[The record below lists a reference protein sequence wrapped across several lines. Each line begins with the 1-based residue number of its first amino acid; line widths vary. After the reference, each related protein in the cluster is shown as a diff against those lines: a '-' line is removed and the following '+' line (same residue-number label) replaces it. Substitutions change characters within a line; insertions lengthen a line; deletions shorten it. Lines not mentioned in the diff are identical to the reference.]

1 MSSFLKVF
9 VNMFDKSVTYLCSA
23 ICPRANTRSSDNPLG
38 DILYLTLMFS
48 RLKFQQHEFNS
59 RISKFQIQFQKGF
72 LRLSKEI
79 QSGRKL
85 WFVMF
90 SKTENNPKLSA
101 PGWSHDLGF
110 AFPLS
115 NSSSA

>member
-9 VNMFDKSVTYLCSA
+9 VNMFDKSVPNLCSA

-72 LRLSKEI
+72 LRLSKAFK
-79 QSGRKL
+79 GN
-85 WFVMF
+85 
-90 SKTENNPKLSA
+90 SKWTKIMVC
-101 PGWSHDLGF
+101 DVQ
-110 AFPLS
+110 
-115 NSSSA
+115 